1 MFRWRLTGVGYYSL
15 FLIDALL
22 REAPE
27 LEISGYDGFSFSPIS
42 QDRLRNLTSKTR
54 GRAVRRQTTAL
65 RLLLSAPLAHRA
77 YRLVKR
83 RRYLEGLRKF
93 DLFHALNFLPPWPMT
108 GSVPCLPT
116 VHDMSVIRHPE
127 THPADRIRWLEPNLR
142 WLAEQPLICT
152 VSQFSASE
160 IADVLGIDQKRVKV
174 AYPGVNPSFSPE
186 IGETDGATLQALGLR
201 SRRYFLAVGTI
212 EPRKNLA
219 VLIRAF
225 AGLPRMARQ
234 EYPLLLVGP
243 LGWGSSDDSSFRKL
257 IAEASV
263 RLLEYQDEAVLAVL
277 YRHARTL
284 LFPSIY
290 EGFGLPV
297 AEAMAS
303 GLRPVVSRIPV
314 LQEIAGDAAT
324 YIDPMNESAWREEI
338 WRQMDF
344 GNATPVAS
352 PDLCAIK
359 QASAYHWD
367 ATARQ
372 VASVYHDL
380 LSLSN

>member
-1 MFRWRLTGVGYYSL
+1 MFRWRLTGIGYYSL

-27 LEISGYDGFSFSPIS
+27 LEISGYDGFSFSPIRR
-42 QDRLRNLTSKTR
+42 DWLRNLTSQTR
-54 GRAVRRQTTAL
+54 ERAVRRQTTAL
-65 RLLLSAPLAHRA
+65 RLLLSAPLAHRT

-83 RRYLEGLRKF
+83 RRYLKDLKKF
-93 DLFHALNFLPPWPMT
+93 DLFHALNFLPPWPTT

-116 VHDMSVIRHPE
+116 VHDMSVVRHPE

-152 VSQFSASE
+152 VSRFSASE

-186 IGETDGATLQALGLR
+186 IEETDDATLQALGLH

-225 AGLPRMARQ
+225 AGLPRPTRL
-234 EYPLLLVGP
+234 EYPLSLVGP
-243 LGWGSSDDSSFRKL
+243 LGWGSWNDSSFRKL
-257 IAEASV
+257 IAEGSV
-263 RLLEYQDEAVLAVL
+263 RLLEYQDEGVLAVL

-303 GLRPVVSRIPV
+303 GLRPVVSGIPV
-314 LQEIAGDAAT
+314 LREIAGDAAI
-324 YIDPMNESAWREEI
+324 YIDPMNENAWREEI
-338 WRQMDF
+338 SRQMDF
-344 GNATPVAS
+344 GDATGLPG
-352 PDLCAIK
+352 PDLHAIR
-359 QASAYHWD
+359 QASAYRWD

-380 LSLSN
+380 LSLAK